1 MGYCG
6 YTYMIG
12 EDAGQIKTLVII
24 LNIKLIISRIRV
36 FCLAIKMQVQTFNPT
51 EDLGVRT
58 STSS

>member
-1 MGYCG
+1 
-6 YTYMIG
+6 MIG